1 MIYTKVT
8 DNEDLVKDK
17 STGAVLNVDNQ
28 SLNNYRAR
36 RVRQQEIDGSLS
48 KIEKLESD
56 VNEIKSLL
64 YKILDRED
72 NK

>member
-36 RVRQQEIDGSLS
+36 RARQQEIDGSLS